1 MINTA
6 ELNQAMQQSGLK
18 KSAVAGRLQLTTQT
32 LTRKLSGESEFNI
45 SEAQEL
51 SEMLGLSASQRQRIF
66 FGN

>member
-32 LTRKLSGESEFNI
+32 LTRKLNGESEFNL

>member
-32 LTRKLSGESEFNI
+32 LTRKLNGESEFNI

-51 SEMLGLSASQRQRIF
+51 REMLGLSASQRQRII

>member
-32 LTRKLSGESEFNI
+32 LTRMLNGESEFNL

>member
-6 ELNQAMQQSGLK
+6 ELNHAMQQSGLK

-32 LTRKLSGESEFNI
+32 LTRKLNGESEFNI

>member
-18 KSAVAGRLQLTTQT
+18 KSAVAGKLRLTTQT
-32 LTRKLSGESEFNI
+32 LTRKLNGESEFNI

-51 SEMLGLSASQRQRIF
+51 SEMLKLSPSQRQRIF
-66 FGN
+66 FG

>member
-18 KSAVAGRLQLTTQT
+18 KNAVAGRLQLTTQT
-32 LTRKLSGESEFNI
+32 LTRKLNGESEFNI

>member
-32 LTRKLSGESEFNI
+32 LTRKLNGESEFNI